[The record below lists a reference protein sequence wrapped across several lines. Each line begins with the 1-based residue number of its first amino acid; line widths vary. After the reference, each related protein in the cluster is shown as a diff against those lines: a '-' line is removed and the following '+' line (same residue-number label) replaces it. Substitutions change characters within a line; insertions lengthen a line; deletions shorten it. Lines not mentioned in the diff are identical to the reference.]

1 MKIKTIFF
9 DLGGVL
15 INFSH
20 EKMCQNLAQF
30 CDLDTGLVKAH
41 LFEKK
46 LSEEYERGAI
56 DNETFHKHFCQLS
69 KKNLN
74 FEGLM
79 QAASS
84 IFSLKEEMPPILEEL
99 KKQNIALILLSNTCE
114 AHFWQVQ
121 KQFPFLKLFDGFVLS
136 YEVKA
141 RKPEKTIYDAALKL
155 AQVSA
160 DQCFYVD
167 DVVEYVEAAKGYGI
181 DSHHFDGAPN
191 LIASLEKRDIN
202 LQGSV

>member
-1 MKIKTIFF
+1 MSIKTIFF

-20 EKMCQNLAQF
+20 EKMCQNIAEI
-30 CDLDTGLVKAH
+30 CDLDLDLVKAH

-46 LSEEYERGAI
+46 LSEKYERGAI
-56 DNETFHKHFCQLS
+56 DSETLHKHFCQLS
-69 KKNLN
+69 KKPLE

-79 QAASS
+79 QATSS
-84 IFSLKEEMPPILEEL
+84 IFSLKEEMPPILEAL

-114 AHFWQVQ
+114 AHFSQVD
-121 KQFPFLKLFDGFVLS
+121 KQFPFLKLFDGFILS

-141 RKPEKTIYDAALKL
+141 RKPEKTIYEAALEMS
-155 AQVSA
+155 QMEA

-167 DVVEYVEAAKGYGI
+167 DVLEYVEAARDFGI
-181 DSHHFDGAPN
+181 DSHHFEGAPN
-191 LIASLEKRDIN
+191 LISSLEKRDIN